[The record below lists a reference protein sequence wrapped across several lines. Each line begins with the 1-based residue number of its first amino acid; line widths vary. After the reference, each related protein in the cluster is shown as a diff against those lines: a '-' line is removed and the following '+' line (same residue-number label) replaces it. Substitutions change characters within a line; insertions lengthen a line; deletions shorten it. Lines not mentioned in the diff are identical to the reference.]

1 MASISNLILDIEVVN
16 DGANLVAN
24 VTASYR
30 INWSSYDQNSNQPY
44 RESCVLIGDDTG
56 ITPAEDGT
64 DDSIVGGTLFP
75 QLLFP
80 PFPAVNGG
88 GGGIA
93 SPLIPLFGTTASNG
107 QAFTD
112 RVHTKSIPLGSL
124 DEDPGSLANP
134 DEIRAQ
140 VTMTP
145 VLPAAV
151 TRESAQ
157 FAINVG

>member
-1 MASISNLILDIEVVN
+1 MASVSNLTLDIEVVN

-64 DDSIVGGTLFP
+64 DDSIPNGTLFP

-80 PFPAVNGG
+80 PFPVVSGG
-88 GGGIA
+88 LA
-93 SPLIPLFGTTASNG
+93 SPLIPLFNTTASNG
-107 QAFTD
+107 QPFTD
-112 RVHTKSIPLGSL
+112 RVHAKTINLSNL
-124 DEDPGSLANP
+124 DEDAGSLANP

-140 VTMTP
+140 VTLTP
-145 VLPAAV
+145 QLPTTV

-157 FAINVG
+157 FLLNVG

>member
-1 MASISNLILDIEVVN
+1 MASISNLSLDVEVVN

-44 RESCVLIGDDTG
+44 RESCVLIGDDTD
-56 ITPAEDGT
+56 IVPSEDGT
-64 DDSIVGGTLFP
+64 DDSIPGGQLFP

-80 PFPAVNGG
+80 PFPLGNGTSPV
-88 GGGIA
+88 IA
-93 SPLIPLFGTTASNG
+93 SPLIPLFNTTASNG

-112 RVHTKSIPLGSL
+112 RVHSKSIPLSNL
-124 DEDPGSLANP
+124 DEDAGSLANP
-134 DEIRAQ
+134 DELRAQ
-140 VTMTP
+140 VTLTP

-157 FAINVG
+157 FALNVG

>member
-1 MASISNLILDIEVVN
+1 MASISNLTLDIEVVN

-56 ITPAEDGT
+56 ITPAEDGS
-64 DDSIVGGTLFP
+64 DDAIPNGTLFP

-80 PFPAVNGG
+80 PFPVVTGG
-88 GGGIA
+88 LT
-93 SPLIPLFGTTASNG
+93 SPLIPLFNTTSSNG

-112 RVHTKSIPLGSL
+112 RVHTKSIPLGNL
-124 DEDPGSLANP
+124 DEDPGAGVNP

-145 VLPAAV
+145 VLPVAV

-157 FAINVG
+157 FLLNVG

>member
-1 MASISNLILDIEVVN
+1 MASVSNLTLDIEVVN

-64 DDSIVGGTLFP
+64 DDSIPNGTLFP

-80 PFPAVNGG
+80 PFPVVNGG
-88 GGGIA
+88 LA
-93 SPLIPLFGTTASNG
+93 SPLIPLFNTTASNG

-112 RVHTKSIPLGSL
+112 RTHTKTLNLSAL
-124 DEDPGSLANP
+124 DEDQAPVLNP

-157 FAINVG
+157 FAINVS

>member
-1 MASISNLILDIEVVN
+1 MASVSNLTLDIEVVN

-44 RESCVLIGDDTG
+44 RESCLLIGDDTG

-64 DDSIVGGTLFP
+64 DDSIPNGTLFP

-80 PFPAVNGG
+80 PFPIVSGG
-88 GGGIA
+88 LA
-93 SPLIPLFGTTASNG
+93 SPLVPLFNTTASNG
-107 QAFTD
+107 DPFTD
-112 RVHTKSIPLGSL
+112 RVHTKTINLSNL
-124 DEDPGSLANP
+124 DEDAGALANP

-140 VTMTP
+140 VTLTP
-145 VLPAAV
+145 QLPTTV

-157 FAINVG
+157 FLLNVG